1 MVIKIGITGGIGS
14 GKSVVSKLLRAM
26 SIPVYLS
33 DDEAKRLT
41 ATDETIRKELT
52 ALLGDEL
59 YQGNVLNKS
68 LLAGYL
74 FASPENAARVNAII
88 HPVVKQDFRRWCKE
102 NASSFILAMESA
114 ILFESGFDSE
124 VDAVVMVYAPK
135 EVRIRRAMK
144 RDGASRKQIEQ
155 RIQNQM
161 DDEAKRAKADYTII
175 NDDKTP
181 LIPQVFR
188 LLFSVSQK

>member
-59 YQGNVLNKS
+59 YQGDVLNKS

-114 ILFESGFDSE
+114 ILIEAGFAPE

-135 EVRIRRAMK
+135 EVRIQRAMK

-161 DDEAKRAKADYTII
+161 DDEVKRAKADYTII

>member
-1 MVIKIGITGGIGS
+1 MAIRIGITGGIGS
-14 GKSVVSKLLRAM
+14 GKSVVSKILSLLN
-26 SIPVYLS
+26 IPIYLS

-41 ATDETIRKELT
+41 ATDETIRRELT
-52 ALLGDEL
+52 DLLGDEL
-59 YQGNVLNKS
+59 YQGGILNKQK
-68 LLAGYL
+68 LANYL
-74 FASPENAARVNAII
+74 FASSENAEKINAII
-88 HPVVKQDFRRWCKE
+88 HPQVKQDFRRWCTRH
-102 NASSFILAMESA
+102 SSSPFVAMESA

-124 VDAVVMVYAPK
+124 VDVVVIVYAPQ
-135 EVRIRRAMK
+135 EVRIQRAMM
-144 RDGASRKQIEQ
+144 RDAVSRTQIEQ
-155 RIQNQM
+155 RIKRQM

>member
-1 MVIKIGITGGIGS
+1 MAIKIGITGGIGS
-14 GKSVVSKLLRAM
+14 GKSVVSRLLSLM
-26 SIPVYLS
+26 DIPVYLS

-59 YQGNVLNKS
+59 YQGDVLNKS

-102 NASSFILAMESA
+102 NASSSILAMESA
-114 ILFESGFDSE
+114 ILIEAGFAPE

>member
-1 MVIKIGITGGIGS
+1 MAIRIGITGGIGS
-14 GKSVVSKLLRAM
+14 GKSVVSKILSLLD
-26 SIPVYLS
+26 IPIYLS

-41 ATDETIRKELT
+41 ATDETIRRELT
-52 ALLGDEL
+52 DLLGDEL
-59 YQGNVLNKS
+59 YQGGMLNKQK
-68 LLAGYL
+68 LTNYL
-74 FASPENAARVNAII
+74 FASSENAEKINAII
-88 HPVVKQDFRRWCKE
+88 HPQVKQDFRRWCTRH
-102 NASSFILAMESA
+102 SSSQFVAMESA

-124 VDAVVMVYAPK
+124 VDVVVMVYAPQ
-135 EVRIRRAMK
+135 EVRIQRAMM

>member
-114 ILFESGFDSE
+114 ILIEAGFAPE

-161 DDEAKRAKADYTII
+161 DDEVKRAKADYTII

>member
-1 MVIKIGITGGIGS
+1 MAIKIGITGGIGS
-14 GKSVVSKLLRAM
+14 GKSVVSRLLSLM
-26 SIPVYLS
+26 VIPVYLS

-59 YQGNVLNKS
+59 YQGDVLNKS

-102 NASSFILAMESA
+102 NASSSILAMESA
-114 ILFESGFDSE
+114 ILIEAGFAPE

>member
-1 MVIKIGITGGIGS
+1 MAIKIGITGGIGS
-14 GKSVVSKLLRAM
+14 GKSVVSRLLSLM
-26 SIPVYLS
+26 DIPVYLS

-59 YQGNVLNKS
+59 YQGDVLNKS

-102 NASSFILAMESA
+102 NASSAILAMESA
-114 ILFESGFDSE
+114 ILIEAGFAPE

-144 RDGASRKQIEQ
+144 RDDASRKQIEQ

>member
-1 MVIKIGITGGIGS
+1 MAIRIGITGGIGS
-14 GKSVVSKLLRAM
+14 GKSVVSKILSLLN
-26 SIPVYLS
+26 IPIYLS
-33 DDEAKRLT
+33 DDEAKHLT
-41 ATDETIRKELT
+41 ATDETIRRELT
-52 ALLGDEL
+52 DLLGDEL
-59 YQGNVLNKS
+59 YQGGILNKQK
-68 LLAGYL
+68 LANYL
-74 FASPENAARVNAII
+74 FASSENSENVNAII
-88 HPVVKQDFRRWCKE
+88 HPQVKQDFRRWCTRH
-102 NASSFILAMESA
+102 SSSPFVAMESA

-124 VDAVVMVYAPK
+124 VDVVVMVYAPQ
-135 EVRIRRAMK
+135 EVRIQRAMM
-144 RDGASRKQIEQ
+144 RDAASRKQIEQ

>member
-1 MVIKIGITGGIGS
+1 MAIKIGITGGIGS

-59 YQGNVLNKS
+59 YQGDVLNKS

-88 HPVVKQDFRRWCKE
+88 HPVVKQDFRCWCKE
-102 NASSFILAMESA
+102 NASSAILAMESA
-114 ILFESGFDSE
+114 ILIEAGFAPE

>member
-1 MVIKIGITGGIGS
+1 MAIKIGITGGIGS
-14 GKSVVSKLLRAM
+14 GKSVVSRLLSLM
-26 SIPVYLS
+26 DIPVYLS

-102 NASSFILAMESA
+102 NASSSILAMESA
-114 ILFESGFDSE
+114 ILIEAGFAPE

>member
-135 EVRIRRAMK
+135 EVRIRRAMM
-144 RDGASRKQIEQ
+144 RDAASRTQIEQ

>member
-1 MVIKIGITGGIGS
+1 MAIKIGITGGIGS

-59 YQGNVLNKS
+59 YQGDVLNKS

-102 NASSFILAMESA
+102 NASSSILAMESA
-114 ILFESGFDSE
+114 ILIEAGFAPE

>member
-1 MVIKIGITGGIGS
+1 
-14 GKSVVSKLLRAM
+14 
-26 SIPVYLS
+26 
-33 DDEAKRLT
+33 
-41 ATDETIRKELT
+41 
-52 ALLGDEL
+52 
-59 YQGNVLNKS
+59 
-68 LLAGYL
+68 
-74 FASPENAARVNAII
+74 
-88 HPVVKQDFRRWCKE
+88 
-102 NASSFILAMESA
+102 MESA

-124 VDAVVMVYAPK
+124 VDVVVMVYAPQ
-135 EVRIRRAMK
+135 EVRIQRAMM
-144 RDGASRKQIEQ
+144 RDAASRKQIEQ